1 METMKKV
8 SWGRMGIFLVV
19 LTLVLS
25 SDPAFARIRT
35 LQLPELIVQSD
46 IIVIGLVGDMKKIA
60 EVPKGSGSAEET
72 IENIIIPQRIL
83 KGKWPKGKP
92 MSFTTRRSVHNGKQ
106 VWRED
111 ALSFPERG
119 SGVVL
124 FISRDHQRG
133 LRIVNGIQGLWPL
146 GKDGKPMGMGFSYTI
161 EELKKEIAKTGQNS
175 KLR

>member
-8 SWGRMGIFLVV
+8 SWGRMRICLIV

-25 SDPAFARIRT
+25 SGPAFARIRT
-35 LQLPELIVQSD
+35 LQLSELIGQSD
-46 IIVIGLVGDMKKIA
+46 IIVIGRVGDMKKIA
-60 EVPKGSGSAEET
+60 EVPKGSGSVEET
-72 IENIIIPQRIL
+72 IENTIIPERIL

-92 MSFTTRRSVHNGKQ
+92 MSFTTHRSVDNGKQ

-119 SGVVL
+119 SAVVL
-124 FISRDHQRG
+124 FISRDHQGR
-133 LRIVNGIQGLWPL
+133 LEIVNGIQGLWPL
-146 GKDGKPMGMGFSYTI
+146 GKDGKPLGMGYSYTV